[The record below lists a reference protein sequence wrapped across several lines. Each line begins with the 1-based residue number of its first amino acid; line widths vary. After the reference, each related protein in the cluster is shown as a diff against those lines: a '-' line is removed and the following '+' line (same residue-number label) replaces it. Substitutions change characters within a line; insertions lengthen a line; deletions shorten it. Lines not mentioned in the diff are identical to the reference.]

1 MSEFEDLLRA
11 ELAAAGERGFP
22 LVELSGDQV
31 SALSAHYERLA
42 RWNARMNLTAIRTM
56 REAVRLHYCECLV
69 FAAWMNAAAG
79 AGILDVGSGAGF
91 PGFVMAVLRRD
102 WNLTLLES
110 HARKS
115 VFLQEAV
122 RGLANARVMGKR
134 VESVEGTWDWL
145 VSRAVRVGDVMD
157 QVPRLA
163 VRVGLLIGE
172 EDSRLLLAERRLE
185 WGVPLRLPWGDHR
198 FALFGEVQCST

>member
-11 ELAAAGERGFP
+11 ELTEAGERGFP
-22 LVELSGDQV
+22 VVELSGTQV
-31 SALSAHYERLA
+31 SALSEHYERME

-69 FAAWMNAAAG
+69 FGSWMNAKSNARV
-79 AGILDVGSGAGF
+79 LDVGSGAGF
-91 PGFVMAVLRRD
+91 PGFVMAVLRPD
-102 WNLTLLES
+102 WSLTLLES

-122 RGLANARVMGKR
+122 RGLANARVVGR
-134 VESVEGTWDWL
+134 RAESVEGTWDWV
-145 VSRAVRVGDVMD
+145 VSRAVRVGDVVG

-163 VRVGLLIGE
+163 RKVGLLIGE
-172 EDSRLLLAERRLE
+172 EDSRFLLADGRLE
-185 WGVPLRLPWGDHR
+185 WGKPLRLPWGDHR
-198 FALFGEVQCST
+198 FALFGEIQRST